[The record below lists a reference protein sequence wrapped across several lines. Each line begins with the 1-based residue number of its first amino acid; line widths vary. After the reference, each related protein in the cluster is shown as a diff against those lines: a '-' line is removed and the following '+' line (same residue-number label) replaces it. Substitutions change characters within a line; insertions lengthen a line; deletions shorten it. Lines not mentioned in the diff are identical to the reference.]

1 MVSNTKSVMW
11 WHPGK
16 RLHIQD
22 GHYRDTPHHTLGVL
36 MSRFTDHLTVC
47 SNVCVDV
54 TINNIINWLMVASAQ
69 KNAKDAENGD
79 IIKWKHLSRYWSF
92 VRGIQQSPADSPHK
106 GQWHVALMFSL
117 ICARTDDW
125 AHNRDADDLRYHRAH
140 YDVTVMECT
149 YYHAMNP
156 SSVPAFTQYNV
167 MFIFTEQKIWNSKL
181 FIRLYIY
188 CPYFRQLNILPT
200 YLINHGFMW
209 RNREPKAEHE

>member
-69 KNAKDAENGD
+69 KKCKRCREWWHHQMETFIALLILCEGNPTVTGGFPSQRPVTRSFDVFFDLRPNRRLSTQSRRRWFKTPSRSLWRHCNGMH
-79 IIKWKHLSRYWSF
+79 ILSR
-92 VRGIQQSPADSPHK
+92 H
-106 GQWHVALMFSL
+106 
-117 ICARTDDW
+117 
-125 AHNRDADDLRYHRAH
+125 
-140 YDVTVMECT
+140 E
-149 YYHAMNP
+149 
-156 SSVPAFTQYNV
+156 SVIST
-167 MFIFTEQKIWNSKL
+167 
-181 FIRLYIY
+181 YIY
-188 CPYFRQLNILPT
+188 TI
-200 YLINHGFMW
+200 
-209 RNREPKAEHE
+209 